1 MAHRGDDLEDDFVL
15 DELVELSE
23 EEGSIHE
30 IDDDSNHEDEEEAAP
45 SAPAASTTSDP
56 SVLLKKRKRRE
67 KEKEKKLKKRKIAE
81 ATAPQQQG
89 SVAAQSPDA
98 LSEYLST
105 MQKKTYKD
113 MSDFELDDIRIP
125 ASAIADTTSWTG
137 ERTLD
142 NLTEF
147 IMKALPTLHTRM
159 GQRPKNNGAPTML
172 FITSAALRVADVT
185 RILRD
190 KRLRGEKG
198 GEIAKLFAKHFKLS
212 EHVDYLRRT
221 KIGAAAGSL
230 AVSALTH
237 IILDVTFHDAKNRNV
252 LEIPETRDEVF
263 KTVLGAPTVMKGVK
277 EGKIQVILF

>member
-45 SAPAASTTSDP
+45 SAPAASTSSDP

-105 MQKKTYKD
+105 MQKRHTKI
-113 MSDFELDDIRIP
+113 S
-125 ASAIADTTSWTG
+125 SAIADTTSWTG

-142 NLTEF
+142 NLTDF

-221 KIGAAAGSL
+221 KIGAAAGTPGRIGKLLTETGSL

-237 IILDVTFHDAKNRNV
+237 IILDNRNV

-263 KTVLGAPTVMKGVK
+263 KTVLGAPTVMKGIK